1 MTLDQLKPGNCAR
14 VTCWCEGISDRFME
28 LGLLPGASVEV
39 VRVAPLGD
47 PIAVRVKDCQ
57 IAIRRAD
64 ATQINIE
71 EG

>member
-1 MTLDQLKPGNCAR
+1 MTLDQLEPGRCAR
-14 VTCWCEGISDRFME
+14 VTCWCDGISDRFME
-28 LGLLPGASVEV
+28 MGLLPGTEVEV

-47 PIAVRVKDCQ
+47 PIAVKVKNCQ

-71 EG
+71 AS

>member
-1 MTLDQLKPGNCAR
+1 MTLDQLEPGKCAR
-14 VTCWCEGISDRFME
+14 VTGWCDGISDRFME
-28 LGLLPGASVEV
+28 MGLLPGTEVEV

-47 PIAVRVKDCQ
+47 PIAIKVKNCQ

-71 EG
+71 AS